1 SLETEVTV
9 VEGMQFDR
17 GYLSP
22 NFVTNVDEMK
32 VEFEKA
38 LVLVHED
45 KIESVQKLIPLL
57 EKVMAA
63 QKALVIIAEDV
74 TGEALSTL
82 VINKLRGT
90 LQVAAVK
97 APGYGDRRKAMLQDI
112 AVLCGGEAVMKD
124 LGVELD
130 KIEISQLGLAKKIEI

>member
-1 SLETEVTV
+1 
-9 VEGMQFDR
+9 MQFDR

-22 NFVTNVDEMK
+22 TSSPTPTHEGR
-32 VEFEKA
+32 A
-38 LVLVHED
+38 RQGLVLIHED
-45 KIESVQKLIPLL
+45 KIEGVKKLVPLL
-57 EKVMAA
+57 EKVM
-63 QKALVIIAEDV
+63 KAKKPLLIIAEDI

-112 AVLCGGEAVMKD
+112 AVLTGAEAD
-124 LGVELD
+124 HEGP
-130 KIEISQLGLAKKIEI
+130 G

>member
-1 SLETEVTV
+1 
-9 VEGMQFDR
+9 
-17 GYLSP
+17 
-22 NFVTNVDEMK
+22 
-32 VEFEKA
+32 

-45 KIESVQKLIPLL
+45 KIENIGKLVPLL
-57 EKVMAA
+57 EKVM
-63 QKALVIIAEDV
+63 KAKKPLLIIAEDV

-112 AVLCGGEAVMKD
+112 ATLCGGEAFMKD
-124 LGVELD
+124 LGTELD
-130 KIEISQLGLAKKIEI
+130 KIELGQLGIAKKVEIDADNT